1 MKLPDFKTLSV
12 DDLLG
17 IKREVD
23 EALASKVSS
32 ERKHLEQRLRE
43 LQEYDNSSGGSS
55 SVQLGKPKRYY
66 PPVTAKYRNPE
77 NPNETWSGRGLQPKW
92 VVEGLEKGK
101 RISDFEI
108 SKKPSHLSSKRS
120 VPRKRH

>member
-1 MKLPDFKTLSV
+1 VKLPDFKLLSV
-12 DDLLG
+12 EDLLG

-23 EALASKVSS
+23 EALASKVAS
-32 ERKHLEQRLRE
+32 EKKYLEQRLRE
-43 LQEYDNSSGGSS
+43 LQEYDTAPSGISSP
-55 SVQLGKPKRYY
+55 QLGKKKRYY

-77 NPNETWSGRGLQPKW
+77 NPNEAWSGRGLQPKW

-108 SKKPSHLSSKRS
+108 SKKPSQLSSKKS